1 MKNIFLGVQ
10 PIFDRERQV
19 VAYELL
25 FRDDV
30 GGFGSSQLDGDSASS
45 QVILNAFSDIGVD
58 RLGRDKRLF
67 INLTEGLLASDF
79 IETLPPERV
88 VLEILETVQI
98 TPALIDA
105 VRQLARKGFQIAL
118 DDFVYHADWDPLLEI
133 SYLVKIDVLGDDEDA
148 VRAKVESL
156 PARNRPKLLAE
167 KVETNIQF
175 VQCLNMG
182 FDLFQGFYLARP
194 RILSGKR
201 PPGDKL
207 RTLQLLA
214 RLQDDSLSL
223 REVEQL
229 IGQNV
234 TLSYR
239 LLKILNSAALARGRS
254 IHDLMEAIAL
264 VGLRAIRHWAAI
276 IALGSLDALNR
287 FSITRALIYA
297 RFCQLVGERHL
308 RQEADALFTVGLFS
322 NLDEVLEIPL
332 AEALEPLPLDEQ
344 IKSAILSHTGLLG
357 QVLALANHFESD
369 GKDWVAPPV
378 AVDRPTLSSYFL
390 EAFAWAQDTQ
400 SRIEASASV

>member
-1 MKNIFLGVQ
+1 MTHSFLGVQ

-25 FRDDV
+25 FRDES
-30 GGFGSSQLDGDSASS
+30 GGPGSRVDGDAATS
-45 QVILNAFSDIGVD
+45 QVILNAFADIGVD

-67 INLTEGLLASDF
+67 INLTAGLLAADF

-88 VLEILETVQI
+88 VLEILESVQV
-98 TPALIDA
+98 TPEVVEAA
-105 VRQLARKGFQIAL
+105 RALARRGFAIAL
-118 DDFVYHADWDPLLEI
+118 DDFVYRADWDPLLEI
-133 SYLVKIDVLGDDEDA
+133 CQLVKIDVLGDDEEA
-148 VRAKVESL
+148 VRAKVEAL
-156 PARNRPKLLAE
+156 PTRNRPKLLAE

-214 RLQDDSLSL
+214 RLQDDALDL

-229 IGQNV
+229 IGQSV

-239 LLKILNSAALARGRS
+239 LLKILDSASLTRGRS
-254 IHDLMEAIAL
+254 LHNLLEAIAL
-264 VGLRAIRHWAAI
+264 VGLRAIRHWATI
-276 IALGSLDALNR
+276 IALGSLDTRNR
-287 FSITRALIYA
+287 FSITRALTYA
-297 RFCQLVGERHL
+297 HFCQLVGERHL
-308 RQEADALFTVGLFS
+308 RQEQGALFTVGLFA

-332 AEALEPLPLDEQ
+332 SEALAPLPLDEQ
-344 IKSAILSHTGLLG
+344 VKSAILQQTGVLG
-357 QVLALANHFESD
+357 QVLALAKQFESD
-369 GKDWVAPPV
+369 ADAWVEPPV
-378 AVDRPTLSSYFL
+378 AVESGILAGYFL
-390 EAFAWAQDTQ
+390 ESFAWAQDTQ
-400 SRIEASASV
+400 AQIESVG